1 MNYTEELKDE
11 HKGITLMLRILE
23 KICDGLDAGEKVDVV
38 HLERI
43 VEFLKVF
50 ADKCHHAK
58 EEELLFPAME
68 KAGIPKEGGPIGVML
83 QEHEIGRE
91 YVKGFGEA
99 VGDYKSSKTGASQN
113 IVKNAR
119 NYIALLS
126 QHIVKEDTV
135 LYPLADAHIPKR
147 VQEELLEQFDV
158 IEIERIGVGKHE
170 EFHELLKHLKSIYL
184 K

>member
-11 HKGITLMLRILE
+11 HKGIVLMLQILE
-23 KICDGLDAGEKVDVV
+23 KICDVLDAGEKVDAG

-68 KAGIPKEGGPIGVML
+68 KAGIPKEGGPIGAML

-99 VGDYKSSKTGASQN
+99 VGEYKSTKTEASQK

-119 NYIALLS
+119 NYIALLL

-135 LYPLADAHIPKR
+135 LYPLADAHIPQK

-158 IEIERIGVGKHE
+158 IEAERIGKGKHE